1 MEPPSP
7 PVSAVTYSAE
17 FPAVLESVHAAR
29 GVLARLAEEWRLDES
44 TRAPADLAVSEL
56 VTNALLHAGTPI
68 QLRVSRLGG
77 GVKVEVFDGDRR
89 LPVVSS
95 ANPESLLANRS
106 MTGRGLALIATISDR
121 WGADPVGAGK
131 VIWAELGTDRRIV
144 APATSAGA
152 SVEGA
157 SGAADPAVEAGFDA
171 PASLDVLTPGP
182 ADPSA
187 PGKPVP
193 GKPVPAVFGQ
203 PVAAGTGPVELEA
216 VTRGGRTVRLVGMPV
231 PLLAESAR
239 QLADLRREV
248 QMMDLSGSDQGDLG
262 RVVQTGR
269 PLVADLDF
277 WARSE
282 RRLAEYAMSRG
293 EDTVDL
299 DLTVPDDIAER
310 LDRLTSW
317 LRRCAAKLARGRML
331 TLPASPDVDSYRLWY
346 REEILAQLNGRPPT
360 PYQPR
365 TSAGETVGGRFA

>member
-7 PVSAVTYSAE
+7 PVTPVTYSAE
-17 FPAVLESVHAAR
+17 FPAVLESVHGAR
-29 GVLARLAEEWRLDES
+29 NMLARVADEWKLDES

-68 QLRVSRLGG
+68 RLRVSRLGG

-121 WGADPVGAGK
+121 WGADPAGAGK

-144 APATSAGA
+144 AAASSGTGTGAGCGAPTRVDVEPHPPAR
-152 SVEGA
+152 
-157 SGAADPAVEAGFDA
+157 
-171 PASLDVLTPGP
+171 
-182 ADPSA
+182 
-187 PGKPVP
+187 
-193 GKPVPAVFGQ
+193 PVPAVFGQ
-203 PVAAGTGPVELEA
+203 PVAAGLGPVEVDA
-216 VTRGGRTVRLVGMPV
+216 ITRGGRTVRLVGMPV

-310 LDRLTSW
+310 LDRLTAW

-331 TLPASPDVDSYRLWY
+331 TLPAGPDVDSYRLWY

-365 TSAGETVGGRFA
+365 PSGG

>member
-1 MEPPSP
+1 MEPPSH
-7 PVSAVTYSAE
+7 PVSAVMCSAE
-17 FPAVLESVHAAR
+17 FPAVLESVHGAR
-29 GVLARLAEEWRLDES
+29 DLLARLADEWKLDES

-68 QLRVSRLGG
+68 RLRVSRLGG

-95 ANPESLLANRS
+95 ASPESLLANRS

-121 WGADPVGAGK
+121 WGADPVGGGK

-144 APATSAGA
+144 ASASA
-152 SVEGA
+152 SA
-157 SGAADPAVEAGFDA
+157 SADAGGAADAGAQSSSGGPVRVDAGPHPPAQ
-171 PASLDVLTPGP
+171 
-182 ADPSA
+182 
-187 PGKPVP
+187 
-193 GKPVPAVFGQ
+193 PVPAVFGQ
-203 PVAAGTGPVELEA
+203 PVAAGAEPVEVDA
-216 VTRGGRTVRLVGMPV
+216 ITRGGRTVRLVGMPV

-299 DLTVPDDIAER
+299 DLTVPDDMAER
-310 LDRLTSW
+310 LDRLTTW

-331 TLPASPDVDSYRLWY
+331 TLPAGPDVDSYRLWY

-360 PYQPR
+360 PYRHRP
-365 TSAGETVGGRFA
+365 SGGEAVGGRLA

>member
-1 MEPPSP
+1 MG
-7 PVSAVTYSAE
+7 SAE
-17 FPAVLESVHAAR
+17 FPAVLESVHGAR
-29 GVLARLAEEWRLDES
+29 DLLARLSDEWKLDES

-68 QLRVSRLGG
+68 RLRVSRLGS

-121 WGADPVGAGK
+121 WGADPVGSGK

-144 APATSAGA
+144 ASADAGGSADAGA
-152 SVEGA
+152 A
-157 SGAADPAVEAGFDA
+157 SSSG
-171 PASLDVLTPGP
+171 GP
-182 ADPSA
+182 ARVDAGPHRPA
-187 PGKPVP
+187 Q
-193 GKPVPAVFGQ
+193 PVPAVFGQ
-203 PVAAGTGPVELEA
+203 PVAAGAEPVEVDA
-216 VTRGGRTVRLVGMPV
+216 ITRGGRTVRLVGMPV

-248 QMMDLSGSDQGDLG
+248 QMMDLSGSNQGDLG

-299 DLTVPDDIAER
+299 DLTVPDDMAER
-310 LDRLTSW
+310 LDRLTTW

-331 TLPASPDVDSYRLWY
+331 TLPAGPDVDSYRLWY

-360 PYQPR
+360 PYHHRP
-365 TSAGETVGGRFA
+365 SGGEAVDGLLA

>member
-7 PVSAVTYSAE
+7 SVSAVTYSAE
-17 FPAVLESVHAAR
+17 FPAVLESVHGAR
-29 GVLARLAEEWRLDES
+29 NVLARVADEWKLDES

-68 QLRVSRLGG
+68 RLRLSRLGG

-121 WGADPVGAGK
+121 WGADPAGAGK

-144 APATSAGA
+144 APAPAPTPAAG
-152 SVEGA
+152 S
-157 SGAADPAVEAGFDA
+157 A
-171 PASLDVLTPGP
+171 PASGDAVADGFSGVPTQVSVQPVAP
-182 ADPSA
+182 ARPL
-187 PGKPVP
+187 
-193 GKPVPAVFGQ
+193 PAVFGQ
-203 PVAAGTGPVELEA
+203 PVAAGAGPVEVDV

-331 TLPASPDVDSYRLWY
+331 TLPAGPDVDSYRLWY
-346 REEILAQLNGRPPT
+346 REEILAQLAGRPPT

-365 TSAGETVGGRFA
+365 TTGGDAVGGQFA